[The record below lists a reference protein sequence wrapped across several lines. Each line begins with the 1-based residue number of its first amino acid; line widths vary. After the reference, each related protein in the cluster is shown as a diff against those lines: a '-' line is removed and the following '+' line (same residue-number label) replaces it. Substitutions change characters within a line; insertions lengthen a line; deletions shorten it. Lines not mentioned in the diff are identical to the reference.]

1 MQLYYYAGRDK
12 TRSPLTGESVRFLPE
27 TNLRSANLM
36 SHPSILLRP
45 VLFSGAPAMA
55 MLITIRVSGHR
66 TTKVQ
71 RRSALLQ
78 VKYILLLFAV
88 ASGRARYRRVDASTD
103 AFGRDP
109 GTPPC
114 QCQSHMLADA
124 ARERCPTDRSAVSP
138 GECRKH
144 GCSIAAALLAVGMLH
159 AYGGEGE
166 GKETDSESV
175 VGLILY
181 DSVTR
186 TSPMPHSRCN

>member
-1 MQLYYYAGRDK
+1 MNCSAPLPVSQREQTNAQLASCSFFVPVSPLFFYRSMQLYYYACRDK

-36 SHPSILLRP
+36 SHPSILLRHIY

-55 MLITIRVSGHR
+55 MLITIFGHR

-103 AFGRDP
+103 AFGREP
-109 GTPPC
+109 GRHPMPVPEPYAGRCSAREMPKSNRSAPVHAEST
-114 QCQSHMLADA
+114 DA
-124 ARERCPTDRSAVSP
+124 ALQLRCWRWAT
-138 GECRKH
+138 G
-144 GCSIAAALLAVGMLH
+144 H
-159 AYGGEGE
+159 A
-166 GKETDSESV
+166 
-175 VGLILY
+175 
-181 DSVTR
+181 
-186 TSPMPHSRCN
+186 

>member
-1 MQLYYYAGRDK
+1 MLSWQVAPFSSPSLLCFFIGVCNYTTIACRDK

-55 MLITIRVSGHR
+55 MLITIFGHR

-103 AFGRDP
+103 AFGREP
-109 GTPPC
+109 GRHPMPVPEPYAGRCSAREMPKSNRSAPVHAEST
-114 QCQSHMLADA
+114 DA
-124 ARERCPTDRSAVSP
+124 ALQLRCWRWAT
-138 GECRKH
+138 G
-144 GCSIAAALLAVGMLH
+144 H
-159 AYGGEGE
+159 A
-166 GKETDSESV
+166 
-175 VGLILY
+175 
-181 DSVTR
+181 
-186 TSPMPHSRCN
+186 